1 MHNLNQENIKQI
13 ESRIKQ
19 FEEQTGCEL
28 LLVVAKNS
36 DPYPAASLRFGV
48 VSSFLTTLIFS
59 YYFEFHHQASWPI
72 SILILT
78 VIFTWLGGFS
88 WAKKLALSSWETKRE
103 CREKAIECFH
113 SLGTTQV
120 DHKVT
125 AMIMISLLEKRI
137 EILVDQKIKQKV
149 SENDLNDL
157 IHLMLSDFKNN
168 NFSSGLIKSIE
179 CLEKKILT
187 SFSGKV
193 AENSPEKLSNTIH
206 FLNF

>member
-1 MHNLNQENIKQI
+1 MHNLDQENIKLI

-28 LLVVAKNS
+28 LLVVAQSS

-48 VSSFLTTLIFS
+48 VSSFLSTLIFS
-59 YYFEFHHQASWPI
+59 YYFEFHHQVSWPI
-72 SILILT
+72 LFFVLTIL
-78 VIFTWLGGFS
+78 FTWMGGFS
-88 WAKKLALSSWETKRE
+88 WAKKLALSTWETKRE

-125 AMIMISLLEKRI
+125 AMIMISMLEKRI
-137 EILVDQKIKQKV
+137 EILVDQKIKQNV
-149 SENDLNDL
+149 SEDDLNNL
-157 IHLMLSDFKNN
+157 IHLMLTDFKNN
-168 NFSSGLIKSIE
+168 NFASGLINSIE
-179 CLEKKILT
+179 SLEKKITT

-193 AENSPEKLSNTIH
+193 TENSPEKLSNTIH